1 MTTLTILLCVVTLEV
16 IYLHYRQNKY
26 KEEISGMIDIVNMD
40 MGDLHEKVVTI
51 ENRLTKLFLKLR
63 KKNEKPRR
71 RSTKRSR
78 EVSKAE
84 VPKSKILRK
93 SRGNKNLLQTGGK
106 G

>member
-16 IYLHYRQNKY
+16 IYLHYRQNKH
-26 KEEISGMIDIVNMD
+26 KEEISDIMDILQMDVVDLRYEMIQ
-40 MGDLHEKVVTI
+40 LS
-51 ENRLTKLFLKLR
+51 R
-63 KKNEKPRR
+63 KIDEKPRR

-78 EVSKAE
+78 KVSKVE

>member
-16 IYLHYRQNKY
+16 IYLHYRQNKH
-26 KEEISGMIDIVNMD
+26 KEEISDMIDIVNMD
-40 MGDLHEKVVTI
+40 MGDLHEKVVAI
-51 ENRLTKLFLKLR
+51 ESR

-78 EVSKAE
+78 KVSKVE

-93 SRGNKNLLQTGGK
+93 FRGNKNLLQTGGK

>member
-16 IYLHYRQNKY
+16 IYLHYRQNKH
-26 KEEISGMIDIVNMD
+26 KEEISDIMDVINMD
-40 MGDLHEKVVTI
+40 MVDLRYEMI
-51 ENRLTKLFLKLR
+51 QLSR

-78 EVSKAE
+78 KVSKVE